1 VSEIRTNS
9 ATNYDALVKGY
20 YGGRHHAHRHRHRQP
35 SDYGQPH
42 HGGHHKSTER
52 LLANLYGRDGH
63 AHHHKDDEKP
73 QLGLSFSVDDGETL
87 ERVADPSRFEEYV
100 VAASLGED
108 AFEEY
113 VVVPMSGQA
122 SLSESGDQAVDPQS
136 EYVVD
141 VVDPLGGSG
150 DANRFGAATGAGGAA
165 GTTRA
170 EPPRRAPPQ
179 QPTPAAGSAEGS
191 PATAAPPATPPDR
204 HPAEPNGSA
213 PDDDFISDMKAILTR
228 QKVYDP
234 VSKKT
239 VDADQLGKQASA
251 DPRQGPSGPQ
261 PGGSQ
266 AIFDKIAQSMQY
278 ANTYDLGTV
287 ELENRFADFDRM
299 SDLQQ
304 KADADKRAGRA
315 QARQEKAAVATAT
328 AFDSQDFIQDLD
340 AMHRQRGQG
349 SARRGS
355 DDDPFAFVPPASD
368 DSAGAGWTQA
378 PPSGAGWMQG
388 PPSGGSW
395 TQPPSP
401 GAGWTDGG
409 SGGFAGA
416 GAGSG
421 GPSIQIPS
429 IQMPDI
435 RFPNI
440 QIPGMP
446 GQISAQ
452 QAASTSANLRGEFVA
467 GALQTLFAKSADIN
481 GYFANLGASDFIS
494 WFNQNLAKHGP
505 WANKVIGGG
514 APVAANFQ
522 AIWDNIPQIFGT
534 SQINLLQFAS
544 LMSILIN
551 EVGAKLAPI
560 AELVGTQGHPGI
572 AYAFDSIPK
581 LKASYNDGGSNWTAL
596 RCFNDPDFIAAH
608 GAKALGDKLQKTT
621 DARWSGH
628 VYPQSDYPTS
638 VDPAR
643 TGFILEADF
652 YKFRGR
658 GLIQTTWRGAYLNL
672 IRFIQG
678 YGGAQAE
685 ILARTTAWAGMAADK
700 AANVSS
706 NDDWDALFMNT
717 NLEIACVAIAQH
729 SSGAGDYLNLSGDV
743 NVLNGKDKGSI
754 WRMGRSISGG
764 TAYADLFRQ
773 RVVAICNLLGN

>member
-1 VSEIRTNS
+1 MSETRTNS
-9 ATNYDALVKGY
+9 GTNYDALVKGY
-20 YGGRHHAHRHRHRQP
+20 YGGRHQAHRHRHRQP

-42 HGGHHKSTER
+42 HGGQHRSAER
-52 LLANLYGRDGH
+52 LLANFYGRDGH
-63 AHHHKDDEKP
+63 AHHHRETDETP
-73 QLGLSFSVDDGETL
+73 HLGLSFSVDDGETL
-87 ERVADPSRFEEYV
+87 ERVADLSRFEEYV

-113 VVVPMSGQA
+113 VVVPMSAQA
-122 SLSESGDQAVDPQS
+122 SLSEPGEQAVDPQS

-141 VVDPLGGSG
+141 VADPLGGSG
-150 DANRFGAATGAGGAA
+150 AQNRFGPETRAGGAVA
-165 GTTRA
+165 TTRA
-170 EPPRRAPPQ
+170 EPPRSASPQ
-179 QPTPAAGSAEGS
+179 PPAAAGTAPEGS
-191 PATAAPPATPPDR
+191 PAAAVPPAAPPAQ
-204 HPAEPNGSA
+204 HPAEPAGSA

-239 VDADQLGKQASA
+239 VDADQLGKPASA
-251 DPRQGPSGPQ
+251 DPRQGPAGAQ

-278 ANTYDLGTV
+278 ANTFDLGTV

-315 QARQEKAAVATAT
+315 QARQEKGAAATAT

-355 DDDPFAFVPPASD
+355 DDDPFAFLPPASD
-368 DSAGAGWTQA
+368 NSSGAGWTQA
-378 PPSGAGWMQG
+378 PS
-388 PPSGGSW
+388 S
-395 TQPPSP
+395 

-409 SGGFAGA
+409 SGGFASAGAGAGA

-421 GPSIQIPS
+421 GPSITIPS

-446 GQISAQ
+446 GQTSAQ
-452 QAASTSANLRGEFVA
+452 QAASTSADLSGEFVTS
-467 GALQTLFAKSADIN
+467 ALQTLFAKSADIN

-505 WANKVIGGG
+505 WANKAIGGG
-514 APVAANFQ
+514 AQVAANFQ

-608 GAKALGDKLQKTT
+608 GTKALGDKLRNTT

-678 YGGAQAE
+678 YAGTQAE
-685 ILARTTAWAGMAADK
+685 ILGRTTAWAGMDPHK